1 VVPVGRLHPRRQAGH
16 LLLRPPVRGRRAHR
30 LVGLQPVRVQQPG
43 ALRGQAGHQ
52 LLHAA
57 ADPVRGRLLRRLHR
71 PGRRPP
77 RLPRLVRHPQPGPGP
92 LPGQRHPRQPAPPV
106 RHPAP
111 NAPYNNDQE
120 IYTAAVRVPSG

>member
-30 LVGLQPVRVQQPG
+30 LVRLEPVRLQGPG

-52 LLHAA
+52 LLDAA
-57 ADPVRGRLLRRLHR
+57 AEPVRGRLLRRLHR
-71 PGRRPP
+71 PGRRPA
-77 RLPRLVRHPQPGPGP
+77 RLPGLVGHPQPGPDP
-92 LPGQRHPRQPAPPV
+92 VPGHRHPGNPPRLCVTPA
-106 RHPAP
+106 A